1 MRTATNGMIVAV
13 AGLALAVVFAPTVEA
28 GSKDGKLAPPPSV
41 AKAPTCDPTAHP
53 KIIKVTPDT
62 VKPGEKVMIK
72 GKNFGSKQCFENVS
86 FGSSRASFNS
96 VNDTTLEAT
105 VPTMKS
111 GIARVNVHTQ
121 GGTSDYVLLV
131 K

>member
-1 MRTATNGMIVAV
+1 MKAATNGMIVV
-13 AGLALAVVFAPTVEA
+13 AGLALALLFVPAVQA
-28 GSKDGKLAPPPSV
+28 GSNLAPPPSV
-41 AKAPTCDPTAHP
+41 AKDPACDPTTHP
-53 KIIKVTPDT
+53 KIMKVTPDT

-72 GKNFGSKQCFENVS
+72 GKNFGTKQCFHNVS
-86 FGSSRASFNS
+86 FGSSTASFNY

-111 GIARVNVHTQ
+111 GIARVNVLTE
-121 GGTSDYVLLV
+121 GGSSEYVLLV

>member
-1 MRTATNGMIVAV
+1 MRTAISGTIVAA
-13 AGLALAVVFAPTVEA
+13 AGLVLALSFVPTIEA

-41 AKAPTCDPTAHP
+41 AKAPTCDPTTHP
-53 KIIKVTPDT
+53 KIMKVTPDT

-72 GKNFGSKQCFENVS
+72 GKNFGKKQCFNNVS
-86 FGSSRASFNS
+86 FGSSTASFNY

-111 GIARVNVHTQ
+111 GIARVNVLTE
-121 GGTSDYVLLV
+121 GGSSEYVLLV